1 VGKGTFA
8 TDVQIIGTLT
18 AANKQ
23 FQIDHPLDPANKY
36 LNHASVESSEMKTI
50 YDGIVVLD
58 DQGQALV
65 VLPNWFESLNTGF
78 RYQLT
83 PIGAP
88 AHNLHIAEEISDNR
102 FKIAGGQAGLKV
114 CWQVTGVRQDSFARA
129 QPLVVEMDKPAKEQ
143 GYFLHPEYHNQPKER
158 GIAWARDPDLMR
170 RVEQIQVSFEDKNKA
185 GEK

>member
-1 VGKGTFA
+1 
-8 TDVQIIGTLT
+8 
-18 AANKQ
+18 
-23 FQIDHPLDPANKY
+23 
-36 LNHASVESSEMKTI
+36 MKTI

-58 DQGQALV
+58 DQGQAV
-65 VLPNWFESLNTGF
+65 VELPDWFESLNTGF

-88 AHNLHIAEEISDNR
+88 SLNLHIAEEISDNR

-114 CWQVTGVRQDSFARA
+114 CWQVTGIRHDAFVRER
-129 QPLVVEMDKPAKEQ
+129 PLVVEMEKPTKEK

-170 RVEQIQVSFEDKNKA
+170 RIEQMQVSLEDKNQA
-185 GEK
+185 SEK